1 MPRRRISRPRLA
13 ATEAETIDRLGTTI
27 ARSADQALTRRVRV
41 FARNTALKAAFLLVA
56 IAGLCLGGGYRWGS
70 DTAASDIH
78 ETEANLKAA
87 FS

>member
-1 MPRRRISRPRLA
+1 
-13 ATEAETIDRLGTTI
+13 
-27 ARSADQALTRRVRV
+27 VRV